1 PGPPGFRIV
10 TPPRHG
16 KLDVTGGSD
25 FSKPSVRYTP
35 AHGYRGLDRFTYAAV
50 DSTSPFPLYPGTATV
65 ALTVGVPAKRRVMIE
80 RAPTTVQAGTGVQLH
95 VRVVHGHGRRRSTW
109 SVNGVQGGHGQLG
122 TITSTG
128 FYRAPATPPSA
139 GRVIIAARTAS
150 GAHDRRFVRIV
161 WSAPPG
167 ASPGAEGV
175 HSSQQ
180 VAVSTEPAPR
190 GKLLAASVT
199 PRHAGEISIRARVGA
214 RHLGSCTAR
223 TPRGARFT
231 CRLYMPRGLRPR
243 DVRIV
248 AELVR
253 RHAVVARWRRAGS

>member
-1 PGPPGFRIV
+1 MI
-10 TPPRHG
+10 
-16 KLDVTGGSD
+16 
-25 FSKPSVRYTP
+25 
-35 AHGYRGLDRFTYAAV
+35 A
-50 DSTSPFPLYPGTATV
+50 
-65 ALTVGVPAKRRVMIE
+65 GVP
-80 RAPTTVQAGTGVQLH
+80 TTAQAGTGVQLH
-95 VRVVHGHGRRRSTW
+95 ARVVRGHGRRRVTW

-128 FYRAPATPPSA
+128 FYRAPATPPSS

-150 GAHDRRFVRIV
+150 GTHDRRFVSIV

-175 HSSQQ
+175 HSSKQ
-180 VAVSTEPAPR
+180 VAVSTEPAPH
-190 GKLLAASVT
+190 GTLLAASVT

-214 RHLGSCTAR
+214 RHLGSCRAR
-223 TPRGARFT
+223 TPRESRFT
-231 CRLYMPRGLRPR
+231 CRLYMPRGLRAG

-253 RHAVVARWRRAGS
+253 GDAVVARWRRAGS